1 MGLCLRR
8 LVLQYSWRGGR
19 FQPESMA
26 AFNRNQWQ
34 PSTGIGGRFRPES
47 VAIFARN
54 TQSYGYIY
62 VKAYYGTFGIDVHSF
77 FTIQDYLTENIDN
90 IYILILPFILSS
102 FFGFA
107 RG

>member
-34 PSTGIGGRFRPES
+34 PSTGIGGRVRPES

-54 TQSYGYIY
+54 TQS
-62 VKAYYGTFGIDVHSF
+62 KAYAPNYWDLSQRLWKNYWWTGFVSAGWLSNPASF
-77 FTIQDYLTENIDN
+77 TQPNGSTNV
-90 IYILILPFILSS
+90 
-102 FFGFA
+102 
-107 RG
+107 R